1 MIMGRNAVREA
12 IKSERSIDKILVLA
26 ERDGSL
32 REIVGMARDRNI
44 IIQEVERQK
53 LDELCM
59 PFGHGEK
66 SGNHQGIVA
75 RVPGAEYVSVEEIIE
90 YAQSKNEQPFIVLL
104 DGITDPYN
112 LGSIIRSAECAGAH
126 GIVIPKRRSATLT
139 SSVVKVAA
147 GAVDFMK
154 VAKVSNITTAIDKLK
169 KAGVWVVGADMEADK
184 SIYEAKMSGAFAL
197 VIGSEGEGL
206 SALVRSS
213 CDYLVKIPVS
223 GQVESLNAAVAT
235 AVIMFEKNRQD
246 ANA

>member
-1 MIMGRNAVREA
+1 MGRNAVREA
-12 IKSERSIDKILVLA
+12 IKSERSIDKILVFA